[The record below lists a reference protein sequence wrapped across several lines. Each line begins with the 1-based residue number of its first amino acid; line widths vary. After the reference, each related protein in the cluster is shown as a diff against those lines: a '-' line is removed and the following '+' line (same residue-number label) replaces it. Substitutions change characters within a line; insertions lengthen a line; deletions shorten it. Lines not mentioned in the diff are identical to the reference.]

1 MTCSFEVLATKDSV
15 RFGEILDSLSEG
27 DIHFSLPYLQVFRE
41 EGTPQ
46 LFVYRE
52 ETRFIIYP
60 FIMREISLRAGDK
73 LQYYDITSPYGY
85 GGPLC
90 SPGMDGQTFA
100 AFQRQFGQY
109 CRDNRIVS
117 EFIRFH
123 PMLTNHRLMEGTARV
138 ERVSSVVYL
147 DLLRPLEDI
156 WSGFLHSCR
165 KNIKRA
171 IQEKVAVV
179 IDDSPDNFSQFLA
192 IYRQTM
198 DRNSADRFY
207 YFSDEFFA
215 RIHSQLKGKFI
226 YAHALVDGEI
236 VSTELLLYSKDYI
249 HSYLGGTL
257 ARYFPCR
264 PNNLLKFEIIKW
276 ARAKGIKYFVLGGGK
291 SDGDGIHRF
300 KKTFSNAQEDF
311 YIGKKVHLEDIYNQ
325 LTGDNFAAK
334 GMDGFFPS
342 YRR

>member
-1 MTCSFEVLATKDSV
+1 MTGSFEVLTAKDSA
-15 RFGEILDSLSEG
+15 RWEEIVNSFSEV
-27 DIHFSLPYLQVFRE
+27 DIHFSLPYVQVFKE

-52 ETRFIIYP
+52 KSGVIAYP
-60 FIMREISLRAGDK
+60 YILREISIRAGDK
-73 LQYYDITSPYGY
+73 GQYCDITSPYGY

-90 SPGMDGQTFA
+90 PPGTDGQTLA
-100 AFQRQFGQY
+100 AFRRHFGQY
-109 CRDNRIVS
+109 CRGNRIVT
-117 EFIRFH
+117 EFVRFH
-123 PMLTNHRLMEGTARV
+123 PLLQNHRLPGGPAWAQK
-138 ERVSSVVYL
+138 VSSVVYL
-147 DLLRPLEDI
+147 NLSRPLEEI

-171 IQEKVAVV
+171 LQEKVNVV

-192 IYRQTM
+192 VYRQTM

-207 YFSDEFFA
+207 YFSEEFFA
-215 RIHSQLKGKFI
+215 RIHNLLKGKFI
-226 YAHALVDGEI
+226 YAHALVEGKI

-264 PNNLLKFEIIKW
+264 PNNLLKFEVIKW
-276 ARAKGIKYFVLGGGK
+276 AQSKGIKYFVLGGGK

-300 KKTFSNAQEDF
+300 KKTFSNAQADF
-311 YIGKKVHLEDIYNQ
+311 YIGKTVHLEEIYYQ
-325 LTGDNFAAK
+325 LTGNDSAAISM
-334 GMDGFFPS
+334 GGFFPA